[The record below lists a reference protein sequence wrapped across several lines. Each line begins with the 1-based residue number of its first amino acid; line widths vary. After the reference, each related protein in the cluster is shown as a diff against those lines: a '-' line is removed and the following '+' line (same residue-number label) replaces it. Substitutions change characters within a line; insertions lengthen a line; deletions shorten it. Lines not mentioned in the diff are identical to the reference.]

1 VFWKSPR
8 HSHGNVG
15 KEIYGSGES
24 VWMYLVFEGL
34 GRLSGRE
41 LIAGEP

>member
-1 VFWKSPR
+1 MGMSAR
-8 HSHGNVG
+8 
-15 KEIYGSGES
+15 EIYGSGES

-34 GRLSGRE
+34 GQLSDRE